1 MKHFDLIVIGSGAA
15 GLVSSSFAAGLGLNV
30 ALVSDGHPGGE
41 CLWSG
46 CVPTKALIHSA
57 GIAHTVKKLGI
68 DDIDSVGAGFDKA
81 MEFMKL
87 ARAKVSH
94 HDSVETVEKTG
105 VKIIQGRAKFVNSHA
120 VEVGGAIFSAKKFII
135 ATGGRQVLPAGS
147 GLAEA
152 GALTHETILEIKH
165 RPEHLVIIGA
175 GPVGV
180 EYAQVMVRLGSQVT
194 IVDLNS
200 APLPKE
206 EPEVSQLVLALLK
219 SEGVRFYQ
227 AIDKN
232 IRASATDKRK
242 IVHFLGKNGPETI
255 TCSDIL
261 VATGKTPN
269 TDALNLSVT
278 GVKTTE
284 RGLIKTNKSQRT
296 SASHIWACGDVSE
309 GYQFTHYADH
319 QARIAVMNACLG
331 APVGRELDV
340 VPWCTFLD
348 PEVARV
354 GLREIDAREK
364 YGSDSIFVLKY
375 DLDDFDRTILDDKR
389 LGFIKVVIN
398 RSGTILGASIVGE
411 RAGEL
416 IHEFALAM
424 KAKQTIQA
432 LGGLIHVYP
441 TVSGAIRNVANQYY
455 RTVMNDSWQSKL
467 VKRWAQF
474 NMARS
479 GSGPTMR
486 LSSVPVAVTG
496 EPEVRASR

>member
-1 MKHFDLIVIGSGAA
+1 MRQFDMIVIGSGAA

-57 GIAHTVKKLGI
+57 GIAHTVRKLGI
-68 DDIDSVGAGFDKA
+68 EDLDSVGAGFDKA
-81 MEFMKL
+81 MEFMKR
-87 ARAKVSH
+87 ARATVSH

-105 VKIIQGRAKFVNSHA
+105 VKIIQGRAKFVNSHT
-120 VEVGGAIFSAKKFII
+120 VEVDGAFLSAKKFII
-135 ATGGRQVLPAGS
+135 ATGGRQVLPANS

-152 GALTHETILEIKH
+152 GALTHETILELNH

-180 EYAQVMVRLGSQVT
+180 EYAQVMVRLGAQVT

-206 EPEVSQLVLALLK
+206 EPEVSQLVLSLLE

-227 AIDKN
+227 AMDKN

-242 IVHFLGKNGPETI
+242 IVHFLGKRGPETI

-269 TDALNLSVT
+269 TDALNLEVT
-278 GVKTTE
+278 GVETTE

-331 APVGRELDV
+331 APVSREMKV

-354 GLREIDAREK
+354 GLREADARKE

-375 DLDDFDRTILDDKR
+375 GLDDFDRTILDDKPI
-389 LGFIKVVIN
+389 GFIKVVIN
-398 RSGTILGASIVGE
+398 RGGTILGASIVGE

-467 VKRWAQF
+467 VKLWAKI
-474 NMARS
+474 NVTKLSA
-479 GSGPTMR
+479 SGPAMLLPPER
-486 LSSVPVAVTG
+486 VAATVETRG
-496 EPEVRASR
+496 